1 MARSPE
7 PSDIPEPDCLEGF
20 PHPRETE
27 LLYGHQDAE
36 DALRQAFMAGRLH
49 HAWLVTGP
57 AGIGKATLAYRFARF
72 LLKYGDPRVAE
83 NTGVST
89 LHVPPEDPVFKRVAS
104 RGHANVLTLR
114 KPWNDRTKKFMTV
127 LSVDEVRRTHDFFG
141 MKAGEGGWRICIV
154 DTADDMNASAAN
166 ALLKVLEEPPAR
178 TIFFV
183 LANHPG
189 RLLPTIRSRC
199 RQLPL
204 KPLSHDQL
212 LSAVH
217 GHLGHMADGDMEAVA
232 KLAQGSVGRA
242 LVLAGGGGIELYR
255 DMHGV
260 LSSLPKSDV
269 PAIHA
274 FADRLAKRGADQTYE
289 MFRELLSDWL
299 VRMIRQEA
307 GGPAGA
313 TEILAGEADVMHRLA
328 AGTPLDRWVEVWE
341 NTARTAER
349 ADALNLDRKQV
360 ILGTFA
366 ALETAARG

>member
-7 PSDIPEPDCLEGF
+7 PFDVPQPDQLEGF
-20 PHPRETE
+20 PHPRDTE
-27 LLYGHQDAE
+27 MLYGHQPAE
-36 DALRQAFMAGRLH
+36 DALREAFMAGRLH
-49 HAWLVTGP
+49 HAWLITGP

-72 LLKYGDPRVAE
+72 LLKYGDPRIVESAGIE
-83 NTGVST
+83 T
-89 LHVPPEDPVFKRVAS
+89 LHIPPEDEIFKRVSS

-114 KPWNDRTKKFMTV
+114 KPWNDKTKKYMTV

-154 DTADDMNASAAN
+154 DSADDMNTSSAN
-166 ALLKVLEEPPAR
+166 ALLKVLEEPPAQ
-178 TIFFV
+178 TIFLV

-199 RQLPL
+199 RTLPL

-242 LVLAGGGGIELYR
+242 LLLAGGGGIELYR
-255 DMHGV
+255 EMHGV
-260 LSSLPKSDV
+260 IASLPKPDV
-269 PAIHA
+269 PAVHA
-274 FADRLAKRGADQTYE
+274 LAEKLARRGNDQAYE

-299 VRMIRQEA
+299 VRLVRQGA
-307 GGPAGA
+307 GGPAMID
-313 TEILAGEADVMHRLA
+313 EVIAGEADIMNRLA
-328 AGTPLDRWVEVWE
+328 AGASLDRWVEVWE

-349 ADALNLDRKQV
+349 AEALNLDRKQV
-360 ILGTFA
+360 VLGTFA

>member
-1 MARSPE
+1 MARAPA
-7 PSDIPEPDCLEGF
+7 PTDLPEPDQLEGF
-20 PHPRETE
+20 AHPRKTE
-27 LLYGHQDAE
+27 LLYGHADAE
-36 DALRQAFMAGRLH
+36 EALRTAFMSGRLH

-72 LLKYGDPRVAE
+72 LLTYSDPRIAE
-83 NTGVST
+83 AANVKT
-89 LHVPPEDPVFKRVAS
+89 LHLPPEDAVFRRVAA

-114 KPWNDRTKKFMTV
+114 KPWNDKTKKFMTV

-166 ALLKVLEEPPAR
+166 ALLKVLEEPPAQ
-178 TIFFV
+178 TVFFV

-199 RQLPL
+199 RQLAL
-204 KPLSHDQL
+204 KPLPHDQL
-212 LSAVH
+212 MAAVQ

-242 LVLAGGGGIELYR
+242 LQLAGGGGIELYR
-255 DMHGV
+255 EVSG
-260 LSSLPKSDV
+260 LIAALPKPDV

-274 FADRLAKRGADQTYE
+274 LAEKLARRGNDQAYS
-289 MFRELLSDWL
+289 MFRDLLSDWL
-299 VRMIRQEA
+299 VRLVRS
-307 GGPAGA
+307 GA
-313 TEILAGEADVMHRLA
+313 LPPGSVDEVIAGEGQVMARLA
-328 AGTPLDRWVEVWE
+328 AGTSLDRWVEVWE
-341 NTARTAER
+341 NTGRTADR
-349 ADALNLDRKQV
+349 AEALNLDRKQV

-366 ALETAARG
+366 ALEAAARG